1 MVRLRMLSK
10 WSSFICK
17 CLLAAGC
24 LALFLPALPAQA
36 QAQLHFADVKISL
49 LPEYDQPSVL
59 VIYQLS
65 LAPDT
70 TLPVQLKLTLPAS
83 AQVWA
88 VAETDASGKLID
100 VANTNQTQAGQTVL
114 AFTSDSLSVHV
125 EYYQSFVKNGPAR
138 HIAFE
143 WPGDYAASALAVDFQ
158 LPAGA
163 ANLVL
168 SPPSVTTT
176 TQQGFIHYQTSPV
189 SLAAGQSFSFTADYQ
204 RQSEALSATTPQATA
219 AQPLPQNTLTKFWSA
234 NQTSLLLG
242 LLGALLL
249 IGGLLWLVFWR
260 RSQVR
265 ATSRKR
271 HIRAAAD
278 EQTSDE
284 VVFCSQCG
292 TRAFPGDAFCRQCGT
307 RLRRSG

>member
-1 MVRLRMLSK
+1 MLSK
-10 WSSFICK
+10 WSLFIRK

-24 LALFLPALPAQA
+24 LALLLFTFPVQA
-36 QAQLHFADVKISL
+36 QVQLHFNAVKISL

-70 TLPVQLKLTLPAS
+70 TLPVQLKLTLPAK

-100 VANTNQTQAGQTVL
+100 LANTSQTQAGLTVL

-125 EYYQSFVKNGPAR
+125 EYYEPFVKNGQAR
-138 HIAFE
+138 HIAFK
-143 WPGDYAASALAVDFQ
+143 WAGDYAASALSVDFQ

-163 ANLVL
+163 TNLVL

-176 TQQGFIHYQTSPV
+176 TEQGFTHYQTSPV
-189 SLAAGQSFSFTADYQ
+189 NLAAGQSFTLTADYQ
-204 RQSEALSATTPQATA
+204 RQSDALSAPTPQAPA
-219 AQPLPQNTLTKFWSA
+219 SQPLPKNTLTELWNA

-242 LLGALLL
+242 LLGVLLL
-249 IGGLLWLVFWR
+249 IGGLSSLVFWR
-260 RSQVR
+260 RSRVR

-271 HIRAAAD
+271 HFRAAAD

-292 TRAFPGDAFCRQCGT
+292 TRALPGDAFCRQCGT
-307 RLRRSG
+307 RLRRSE